1 MPAVLIA
8 IATLIARH
16 LIARLLIG
24 AGLAVI
30 SFTFINGLCAKLE
43 NALQGYLYSIPSD
56 FLYIIQ
62 ALKFDFYLS
71 VVISAYSLA
80 ISIKSAKVFFGK
92 A

>member
-8 IATLIARH
+8 IVTLIARH

-30 SFTFINGLCAKLE
+30 SFSFINSLCARLE
-43 NALQGYLYSIPSD
+43 NELRGYLYSIPSD

-80 ISIKSAKVFFGK
+80 ISIKTAKIFIGK